1 MFLPVPNGSR
11 LDIIFKL
18 KQRGSEMH
26 FVDAKWILTGSG
38 GHYGMNIYR
47 GCTHGCIY
55 CDSRSRCYQ
64 FTHPFEDIE
73 VKQNAPK
80 LLEKAL
86 KSKRKKCMIGT
97 GTMSD
102 PYMHCEE
109 NLRLTRKCLEIILE
123 NDFGV
128 AIQTKSDRILRD
140 IDLLSKINRSAKC
153 VVQMTLTTYDDDLC
167 RILEPNVCITKRR
180 IEVLEEMRNNGIPT
194 IVWLTPILLKASSFR
209 RDRRS
214 ALSAPL
220 VLRPDKSYI
229 RRRDEHR

>member
-73 VKQNAPK
+73 VKQK
-80 LLEKAL
+80 DGTVKVIQ
-86 KSKRKKCMIGT
+86 KYKRKK
-97 GTMSD
+97 
-102 PYMHCEE
+102 
-109 NLRLTRKCLEIILE
+109 R
-123 NDFGV
+123 FGR
-128 AIQTKSDRILRD
+128 S
-140 IDLLSKINRSAKC
+140 INRRAPARF
-153 VVQMTLTTYDDDLC
+153 L
-167 RILEPNVCITKRR
+167 LELERKVKAVGGVYAEVDTK
-180 IEVLEEMRNNGIPT
+180 EF
-194 IVWLTPILLKASSFR
+194 KASQYNHVTDAYEKIPLSQR
-209 RDRRS
+209 EKEIGKRKVQRDLYS
-214 ALSAPL
+214 AFLIRNADLDFKHPDREKCEYEFEDFANLQDQLILKMKESGLSM
-220 VLRPDKSYI
+220 RQCFGF
-229 RRRDEHR
+229 

>member
-73 VKQNAPK
+73 VKQK
-80 LLEKAL
+80 DGTVKVIQ
-86 KSKRKKCMIGT
+86 KYKRKK
-97 GTMSD
+97 
-102 PYMHCEE
+102 
-109 NLRLTRKCLEIILE
+109 R
-123 NDFGV
+123 FGR
-128 AIQTKSDRILRD
+128 S
-140 IDLLSKINRSAKC
+140 INRRAPARF
-153 VVQMTLTTYDDDLC
+153 L
-167 RILEPNVCITKRR
+167 LELERKLEAVGGVYAEVDTK
-180 IEVLEEMRNNGIPT
+180 EF
-194 IVWLTPILLKASSFR
+194 KASQYNHVTDTYEKIPLSQR
-209 RDRRS
+209 EKEIGNRKVQRDLYS
-214 ALSAPL
+214 AFLIRNADLDFKHPDREKCEYEFEDFANLQDQLILKMKESGLSM
-220 VLRPDKSYI
+220 RQCFGF
-229 RRRDEHR
+229 

>member
-73 VKQNAPK
+73 VKQK
-80 LLEKAL
+80 DGTVKVIQ
-86 KSKRKKCMIGT
+86 KYKRKK
-97 GTMSD
+97 
-102 PYMHCEE
+102 
-109 NLRLTRKCLEIILE
+109 R
-123 NDFGV
+123 FGR
-128 AIQTKSDRILRD
+128 S
-140 IDLLSKINRSAKC
+140 INRRAPARF
-153 VVQMTLTTYDDDLC
+153 L
-167 RILEPNVCITKRR
+167 LELERKVEAVGGVYAEVDTK
-180 IEVLEEMRNNGIPT
+180 EF
-194 IVWLTPILLKASSFR
+194 KASQYNHVTDTYEKIPLSQR
-209 RDRRS
+209 EKEIGNRKVQRDLYS
-214 ALSAPL
+214 AFLIRNADLDFKHPDREKCEYEFEDFANLQDQLILKMKESGLSM
-220 VLRPDKSYI
+220 RQCFGF
-229 RRRDEHR
+229 